1 MNYGWITTNLLCD
14 GWWAIVFD
22 WLICFCFPCSFRWR
36 TVQLCGSD
44 FGPARN
50 DGQTAGTGDW
60 LQDHGARPRFHA
72 RQEKGMKKTAPPL
85 QPPSPLTPSPLT
97 PSPLTPSPLTPS
109 LPHSLT
115 PFNQQYCSINL
126 PIALERAFRD
136 RSAAPDRFQIG
147 SWAALCHKRLNIGS
161 LVWLLATRGS
171 CLYSIKINWNPWTY
185 YNIQRIQSI
194 LSFHQHQFPII
205 FNSICRNEWLNCCR
219 QDFWFNSMKRST
231 ICHSFNS
238 HSNKNKLMR
247 AIFERIEPPRWRAVW
262 FQAAGDRSGPI
273 GMLTKLNAATV
284 SLSLVYDSPLATNER
299 TGGAEPR

>member
-1 MNYGWITTNLLCD
+1 MVGEQLFLT
-14 GWWAIVFD
+14 D
-22 WLICFCFPCSFRWR
+22 WFVS
-36 TVQLCGSD
+36 V
-44 FGPARN
+44 
-50 DGQTAGTGDW
+50 
-60 LQDHGARPRFHA
+60 FHA
-72 RQEKGMKKTAPPL
+72 RFDGVQFNFVGRILGPRGMTAKQLEQETGCKIMVRGRGSMRDKKKVWKRRRPL
-85 QPPSPLTPSPLT
+85 SSLPHPSLPH
-97 PSPLTPSPLTPS
+97 PS

-147 SWAALCHKRLNIGS
+147 SWAALCHKRLIIGS

-171 CLYSIKINWNPWTY
+171 CLYSIKIDWNPWTY

-238 HSNKNKLMR
+238 HSNKNKLIR
-247 AIFERIEPPRWRAVW
+247 AIFERIESPRWRAVW

>member
-1 MNYGWITTNLLCD
+1 M
-14 GWWAIVFD
+14 WWLVSNCF
-22 WLICFCFPCSFRWR
+22 WLIDLFLFSMLVSMAYSSTLWVGFWARAEWRPNSWNRRLAARSWCAAAVPCETRKR
-36 TVQLCGSD
+36 YEK
-44 FGPARN
+44 
-50 DGQTAGTGDW
+50 DGA
-60 LQDHGARPRFHA
+60 
-72 RQEKGMKKTAPPL
+72 
-85 QPPSPLTPSPLT
+85 PSPASLT
-97 PSPLTPSPLTPS
+97 
-109 LPHSLT
+109 PHSLT
-115 PFNQQYCSINL
+115 PFNQQYCSY
-126 PIALERAFRD
+126 

-147 SWAALCHKRLNIGS
+147 SWAALCHKRLIIGS

-219 QDFWFNSMKRST
+219 QDFWFNPMKRST

-238 HSNKNKLMR
+238 HSNKNKLIR
-247 AIFERIEPPRWRAVW
+247 AIFERIESPRWRAVW